1 LLREVSVAARTRLD
15 RLVELREL
23 QEQEALG
30 ALGRAQR
37 DVAAARERL
46 AARIDAAARDGRR
59 PEDAALW
66 ALDDGARRRALQAV
80 RAAEAEVG
88 AALRVEEDARAA
100 WTAAHNDTEAARRS
114 AERKRAEARLDG
126 ERKERRAADEVASLR
141 HGRER

>member
-1 LLREVSVAARTRLD
+1 MPKATRLD

-23 QEQEALG
+23 QEEEALA

-37 DVAAARERL
+37 DVVAARDRL
-46 AARIDAAARDGRR
+46 AARIDAAARDARR

-80 RAAEAEVG
+80 RAAEGEV
-88 AALRVEEDARAA
+88 AAAMKKEAAARAA
-100 WTAAHNDTEAARRS
+100 WTEAHADTEAARRS
-114 AERKRAEARLDG
+114 AERKRAEARRDG
-126 ERKERRAADEVASLR
+126 ERKERRATDELASLR